1 MRHHKRTG
9 RLSLNKS
16 KRDALLKNLVSSLFT
31 YQRIKTTPAK
41 AKEAGRLAD
50 KLITLGKKGDLA
62 SERDAFSILRDRTMT
77 SHLFKEIAPLFKN
90 RTGGYTRIFY
100 TNSRPGD
107 GADMAILELTEQ
119 KVKEIPK
126 AKPTKEK
133 PPRAEEKP
141 KLEAPTPPPSPKEPS
156 AEAKPEEKPK
166 EKKGF
171 TEKLRDWFKKK

>member
-16 KRDALLKNLVSSLFT
+16 KRNALLKNLVSSLLN

-50 KLITLGKKGDLA
+50 KLITLGKRGGLA
-62 SERDAFSILRDRTMT
+62 SERQAFDILRDRTLT
-77 SHLFKEIAPLFKN
+77 TRLFKEIAPLFKN

-107 GADMAILELTEQ
+107 GADTAILELTEQ
-119 KVKEIPK
+119 KVKEVPK

-133 PPRAEEKP
+133 LKPAEKP
-141 KLEAPTPPPSPKEPS
+141 KLEAPTPTPTPEAPK

>member
-1 MRHHKRTG
+1 MRHHRRTG

-50 KLITLGKKGDLA
+50 KLITLGKKGSLA
-62 SERDAFSILRDRTMT
+62 AEMQAFDILRDRTQT
-77 SHLFKEIAPLFKN
+77 SYLFKEIAPLFKN

-107 GADMAILELTEQ
+107 GADIAILELTEQ

-133 PPRAEEKP
+133 PKPEEKP
-141 KLEAPTPPPSPKEPS
+141 KLEALTPAPATKEPS

>member
-50 KLITLGKKGDLA
+50 KLITLGKRGDLQA
-62 SERDAFSILRDRTMT
+62 EREVFAVLRDRTLT
-77 SHLFKEIAPLFKN
+77 SYLFREIVPLFKN
-90 RTGGYTRIFY
+90 RTGGYTRVFY

-107 GADMAILELTEQ
+107 GADTAILELTEQ

-126 AKPTKEK
+126 TKPTKEK
-133 PPRAEEKP
+133 PTRAEEKP
-141 KLEAPTPPPSPKEPS
+141 AVESPTLLPAPKAPLE
-156 AEAKPEEKPK
+156 EEKPK
-166 EKKGF
+166 KEPEEKKGF
-171 TEKLRDWFKKK
+171 ITKLRDWFKKK